1 MAEIRRAKLLITEVG
16 QPVERPGKEGRKY
29 TILGFTAARDGG
41 EAQTYKTFY
50 KSLIPLVVKGQ
61 TIEADIEDQQST
73 FQGLP
78 QTEHIVVQIYQEGQ
92 PVAEKKSGGPGQGR
106 AWGKS
111 PEEARLERESI
122 EGQVALKELGECIRT
137 GVAIPPDL
145 VNLYQTALETL
156 VRRLVNG
163 QPPKVET
170 TQGQTGSLNIVA
182 GKESMTSGG
191 KPQEK
196 PPEIK
201 VDLTIKERRGK
212 LVLWA
217 KDKGITTE
225 QICTLMGKDRIE
237 DVDPDE
243 ALKVIKRHLTLLTRA
258 GEGR

>member
-29 TILGFTAARDGG
+29 TILGFTATQDG
-41 EAQTYKTFY
+41 EARTYKTFY

-122 EGQVALKELGECIRT
+122 EGQVALKELGEYIRT

-145 VNLYQTALETL
+145 VNLYQTALKTL
-156 VRRLVNG
+156 VGRLVNG
-163 QPPKVET
+163 KPPKVET
-170 TQGQTGSLNIVA
+170 AIEQ
-182 GKESMTSGG
+182 
-191 KPQEK
+191 K
-196 PPEIK
+196 PPQPDAPAMMPKTALTAGDRAAIIERQKTLGLSNADVKLALAQHPGKTKAEIISALEGFA
-201 VDLTIKERRGK
+201 DSR
-212 LVLWA
+212 
-217 KDKGITTE
+217 
-225 QICTLMGKDRIE
+225 
-237 DVDPDE
+237 DVRE
-243 ALKVIKRHLTLLTRA
+243 LL
-258 GEGR
+258 